1 MQAPDTGPHV
11 EQLTATEAHALLASD
26 GAAQLIDVR
35 TKAEW
40 NFVGI
45 VDLDSLGKKPFLV
58 EWQTWPGMDVS
69 TNFVGALEAMLA
81 SQSLTKTAPLL
92 FLCRSGVRSH
102 AAAEACLRAGF
113 QRCVNIEGGFE
124 GPPDAARHR
133 GGVRGWKAEGLPWV
147 QS

>member
-1 MQAPDTGPHV
+1 MQAPDTGRHV
-11 EQLTATEAHALLASD
+11 EQLSATHAHALLASD

-40 NFVGI
+40 NFVGT
-45 VDLDSLGKKPFLV
+45 VDLEALGKKPFFI
-58 EWQTWPGMDVS
+58 EWQIWPGMDVS
-69 TNFVGALEAMLA
+69 SSFVATLEAMVA
-81 SQSLTKTAPLL
+81 SVSLQKSSPLL

-113 QRCVNIEGGFE
+113 LRCVNVEGGFE

-147 QS
+147 QT

>member
-11 EQLTATEAHALLASD
+11 EQCSAAEAHALLVSNR
-26 GAAQLIDVR
+26 AAQLVDVR

-40 NFVGI
+40 NFVGT
-45 VDLDSLGKKPFLV
+45 VDLEAVGKKPLLV
-58 EWQTWPGMDVS
+58 EWQTWPRMNVSTDFVETLESMLTDMDVQKS
-69 TNFVGALEAMLA
+69 
-81 SQSLTKTAPLL
+81 APLL

-113 QRCVNIEGGFE
+113 QRCVNVEGGFE